1 MELNRYL
8 GFKLDEVK
16 SILENEK
23 VDFEVIEAWDTKRTK
38 LGDDV
43 RVVKFSCD
51 DKIKIYVSYF

>member
-16 SILENEK
+16 SILDKEMI
-23 VDFEVIEAWDTKRTK
+23 DYEVIEAWDTKKTK
-38 LGDDV
+38 LGDDI
-43 RVVKFSCD
+43 RVIKITSG